1 MKFWL
6 ILVAALLAMPAQ
18 ARPVVVE
25 LFTSEACSSCPPAE
39 ELLAKL
45 KASDPDILPL
55 SFHVTYWDGPGWT
68 DKYGLKEA
76 TDRQSW
82 YAGLLHSDT
91 VYTPEAV
98 VDGAVQVVG
107 SNRADLIGAIGD
119 AQNALQDATAQ
130 DVPVTISDGSMLTL
144 NIGAADGQTANIWLI
159 GFDPEHKT
167 PIGGGENGGVTVT
180 EVNVVRS
187 LSSLGTWMG
196 IAETVTI
203 PKPAGARMAVILQ
216 TETGQILGAA
226 SD

>member
-1 MKFWL
+1 MKYWL
-6 ILVAALLAMPAQ
+6 ILAAMMMATSAQ

-39 ELLAKL
+39 VLLAKL

-55 SFHVTYWDGPGWT
+55 SFHVTYWDSAAWT

-76 TDRQSW
+76 TERQSW

-98 VDGAVQVVG
+98 VDGTAQVIG
-107 SNRADLIGAIGD
+107 SHRADLTGAIGD
-119 AQNALQDATAQ
+119 AQNNMRQDIA
-130 DVPVTISDGSMLTL
+130 VTISGSKMLTV
-144 NIGAADGQTANIWLI
+144 NIGAADGQTANIWLV

-167 PIGGGENGGVTVT
+167 PIGGGENDGVTVT

-187 LSSLGTWMG
+187 LSSLGTWIG
-196 IAETVTI
+196 VAETVTI
-203 PKPAGARMAVILQ
+203 PKPAGSRMAVILQ
-216 TETGQILGAA
+216 TQAGQILGAA
-226 SD
+226 SE

>member
-1 MKFWL
+1 MRYWL
-6 ILVAALLAMPAQ
+6 ILAVLLLAMPAQ

-39 ELLAKL
+39 LLLAKL
-45 KASDPDILPL
+45 KASDPDILTL
-55 SFHVTYWDGPGWT
+55 SFHVTYWDSPAWT

-98 VDGAVQVVG
+98 VDGAAQVVG
-107 SNRADLIGAIGD
+107 SNRADLTGAIGD
-119 AQNALQDATAQ
+119 ARNNMGQ
-130 DVPVTISDGSMLTL
+130 DVPVTISAGTMLTVK
-144 NIGAADGQTANIWLI
+144 IGAADGQTANIWLV
-159 GFDPEHKT
+159 GFDPQHKT

-187 LSSLGTWMG
+187 LSSLGMWMG
-196 IAETVTI
+196 VAETVTI
-203 PKPAGARMAVILQ
+203 PKPAGVHMAVILQ

>member
-1 MKFWL
+1 MRFWL
-6 ILVAALLAMPAQ
+6 VLGAMLLTVPAQ

-55 SFHVTYWDGPGWT
+55 SFHVTYWDGPGWK

-76 TDRQSW
+76 TERQSW

-98 VDGAVQVVG
+98 IDGAAQVVG
-107 SNRADLIGAIGD
+107 SNRGDLTGAIGD
-119 AQNALQDATAQ
+119 AQNDMGQE
-130 DVPVTISDGSMLTL
+130 VPVTITSGTMLTV
-144 NIGAADGQTANIWLI
+144 NIGAADGQTANIWLV
-159 GFDPEHKT
+159 GFDPQHKT
-167 PIGGGENGGVTVT
+167 AIGGGENGGVTVT

-203 PKPAGARMAVILQ
+203 PKPEGEQVAVILQ